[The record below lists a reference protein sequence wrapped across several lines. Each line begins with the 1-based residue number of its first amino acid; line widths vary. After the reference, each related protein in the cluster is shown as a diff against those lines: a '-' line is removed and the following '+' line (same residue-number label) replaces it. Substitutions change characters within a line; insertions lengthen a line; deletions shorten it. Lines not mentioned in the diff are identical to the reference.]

1 MMHHFSEKRNHRFYE
16 EKKMV
21 SYFLV
26 TWFPMSNKCSV
37 FCQSHIID
45 RAPGRWKT
53 VSLLCSIDMD
63 HGVIGLHRVTWT
75 ECAETHL
82 CKCNHITLWN
92 SLRLFT
98 LLLGQLGCTNCRQS
112 LINSSV
118 SFLLFFVLMWRVQG
132 VIIRQRDMETSDYS
146 SSDND
151 KRVWPELFSAG
162 PGPNQA
168 QGHLP
173 LSV

>member
-1 MMHHFSEKRNHRFYE
+1 MK
-16 EKKMV
+16 
-21 SYFLV
+21 L
-26 TWFPMSNKCSV
+26 T
-37 FCQSHIID
+37 Q
-45 RAPGRWKT
+45 T
-53 VSLLCSIDMD
+53 VYSLN
-63 HGVIGLHRVTWT
+63 GP
-75 ECAETHL
+75 
-82 CKCNHITLWN
+82 N
-92 SLRLFT
+92 
-98 LLLGQLGCTNCRQS
+98 LLGQLGRTNCRQS

-151 KRVWPELFSAG
+151 KCVWPELFRAG